1 MVTLDVSKVDKSKVV
16 NEEQLKN
23 IDSILLTEEVS
34 NFEKSKLF
42 TFIHVLNM
50 PFIETTFE
58 VLKSIKFIVVKDI
71 QF

>member
-1 MVTLDVSKVDKSKVV
+1 MVTLDVSKVDKSRVV